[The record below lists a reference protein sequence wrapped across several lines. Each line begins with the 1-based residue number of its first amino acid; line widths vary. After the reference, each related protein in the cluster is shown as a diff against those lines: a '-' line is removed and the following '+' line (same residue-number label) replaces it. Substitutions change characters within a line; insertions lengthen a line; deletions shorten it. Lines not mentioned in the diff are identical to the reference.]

1 MTDRFKY
8 SKVRQHIIDD
18 LRMDLIG
25 PADPYEV
32 LDENPRF
39 AYLVGMLDVQGEDD
53 SKENEQ
59 EIDSDV
65 NFEDEEDYTA
75 GEEDDNEPI
84 MSTRFQLPSSIGI
97 SFYISNDTDHIL
109 FDVSW
114 GDYTKS
120 SEKSWEKTIKSIT
133 KPFIIVSLCQKH

>member
-39 AYLVGMLDVQGEDD
+39 AYLVGMLDVQ
-53 SKENEQ
+53 
-59 EIDSDV
+59 I
-65 NFEDEEDYTA
+65 
-75 GEEDDNEPI
+75 
-84 MSTRFQLPSSIGI
+84 
-97 SFYISNDTDHIL
+97 
-109 FDVSW
+109 
-114 GDYTKS
+114 
-120 SEKSWEKTIKSIT
+120 
-133 KPFIIVSLCQKH
+133 

>member
-109 FDVSW
+109 FIS
-114 GDYTKS
+114 
-120 SEKSWEKTIKSIT
+120 
-133 KPFIIVSLCQKH
+133 